1 MSALSQVTDKTID
14 EEVINSDIPAVVE
27 FWAEWCK
34 PCKMV
39 TSVIE
44 ELALKYQ
51 GKMKI
56 VQMNVAENQETP
68 VRFGIRSIPT
78 IILFKGGEVKKIIV
92 GSYPKGIIDEELKK
106 LL

>member
-14 EEVINSDIPAVVE
+14 KEVINSHMPAVVE
-27 FWAEWCK
+27 FLAEWCK
-34 PCKMV
+34 PGKRV
-39 TSVIE
+39 TPVIE

-51 GKMKI
+51 GKIKI
-56 VQMNVAENQETP
+56 AQMNVAENHETP

-92 GSYPKGIIDEELKK
+92 GSYPKFIIDEELKK

>member
-78 IILFKGGEVKKIIV
+78 IILFKRGEVKKIIV
-92 GSYPKGIIDEELKK
+92 GNYPKGIIDEELKK